1 MRKVMI
7 VMGSDSDLD
16 VMNKAKEVLEEFG
29 VEYELRILSAHR
41 TPKQLM
47 EAVSNLEKNGFEI
60 VIAGAG
66 AAAHLPGV
74 IAALTVLPVIGVPVK
89 SDFNDGLDS
98 LLSIVQMPNGIPVA
112 TVGVNRSKNAALLAI
127 QMLSL
132 KYEDLKEKLL
142 EYRKNMEASVIEKDK
157 KLRGK

>member
-1 MRKVMI
+1 
-7 VMGSDSDLD
+7 MGSDSDLD

>member
-142 EYRKNMEASVIEKDK
+142 EYRKNMEASVVEKDK

>member
-1 MRKVMI
+1 
-7 VMGSDSDLD
+7 MGSDSDLD

-142 EYRKNMEASVIEKDK
+142 EYRKNMEASVVEKDK

>member
-1 MRKVMI
+1 MI

-142 EYRKNMEASVIEKDK
+142 EYRKNMEASVVEKDK